1 MEFHQLRY
9 FCALARTGS
18 FTKAADEE
26 GIAQP
31 SLSQQ
36 IRRLEAT
43 VGAPLFVRL
52 GRSVQ
57 LTAHGE
63 TLLPHA
69 KRILQDVTE
78 GRNELAHLEE
88 GTRGPVR
95 VGAIPTILPYLLA
108 PRLGE
113 FGELYPDVELRLS
126 EDTTQRL
133 IERLQSGDLELAL
146 LSLPVRNRDIVVSEL
161 LREPMLMAVAK
172 NHRLAGERS
181 VDLREMHRERLLLL
195 KEGHCFR
202 EDMLTACT
210 RGRAEFHSVF
220 ESDHFGTI
228 FPMVAAG
235 AGVSLV
241 PRMAA
246 SQAANCAIVPLA
258 KPQARRVGYAR
269 VRSRAASKPLKAF
282 ISWLRDVAK
291 AQAAIHSD
299 GDTAALRK

>member
-9 FCALARTGS
+9 FCTLARTGS

-36 IRRLEAT
+36 IRRLEAA

-57 LTAHGE
+57 LTVHGE

-69 KRILQDVTE
+69 KRILQDITD
-78 GRNELAHLEE
+78 GRNDLAHLEE

-95 VGAIPTILPYLLA
+95 VGVIPTILPYLLA
-108 PRLGE
+108 PHLGE
-113 FGELYPDVELRLS
+113 FAQLYPEVELRLS

-133 IERLQSGDLELAL
+133 VERLQSGDLELAIL
-146 LSLPVRNRDIVVSEL
+146 RLPVRNRDIVVSEL

-172 NHRLAGERS
+172 NHRLAKERA
-181 VDLREMHRERLLLL
+181 VDLREMYRERLLLL

-210 RGRAEFHSVF
+210 RARAEFHSVF

-228 FPMVAAG
+228 LPMVAAG
-235 AGVSLV
+235 AGVTLV
-241 PRMAA
+241 PQMAA
-246 SQAANCAIVPLA
+246 SQAVNCAVIALA
-258 KPQARRVGYAR
+258 KPQIRRVGYAR
-269 VRSRAASKPLKAF
+269 IRSRMASKPLKAF
-282 ISWLRDVAK
+282 IAWLRNVGK
-291 AQAAIHSD
+291 AESALYSD
-299 GDTAALRK
+299 DEPEALRK